1 MIRRLFTTFIDQS
14 IPPADMN
21 CIAHNAITGAF
32 RAPGYESLNWLHS
45 EAPCFPVCANKVK
58 IILEPSRFYDILE
71 SKCATAKD
79 RIIMASLYL
88 GVGKLEKA
96 LVTNIQKNLQTNS
109 KLKVNI
115 LLDFTRGTRG
125 EVNSKTV
132 LMPLVR
138 ETKNVTLSLYH
149 TPSLRGLS
157 KKLMPPRWNELIGLQ
172 HMKLYLFDETV
183 IISGAN
189 LSNDYF
195 TNRQDRYIMI
205 EDKQLADFYSNFVH
219 KVQEFSFRVKS
230 NADVELHPK
239 WTMLPYDSDKVD
251 FVRTA
256 REKIFNYFT
265 TVCEQQN
272 NAALNKDGMTISRVR
287 SSLRF

>member
-1 MIRRLFTTFIDQS
+1 MVTLLKMIRRLFTTFIDQS

-21 CIAHNAITGAF
+21 CIAQNAIAGSF
-32 RAPGYESLNWLHS
+32 RPAAYESLNWLHS
-45 EAPCFPVCANKVK
+45 EAPCFPVLASNIK
-58 IILEPSRFYDILE
+58 IIQEPKKFYEILE
-71 SKCATAKD
+71 AKCLNAKQ

-88 GVGKLEKA
+88 GVGNMEKV
-96 LVTNIQKNLQTNS
+96 LVANIQKNIEGNAD
-109 KLKVNI
+109 LKVNI

-125 EVNSKTV
+125 EVNSKSS
-132 LMPLVR
+132 LMPLVKQ
-138 ETKNVTLSLYH
+138 TKNVKLSLYH

-205 EDKQLADFYSNFVH
+205 EDKKLADFYSNFVY
-219 KVQEFSFRVKS
+219 KVQEFSFQVKTNS
-230 NADVELHPK
+230 DVELHPR
-239 WTMLPYDSDKVD
+239 WNMLPYDSDKID
-251 FVRTA
+251 FVTKA
-256 REKIFNYFT
+256 REKIFTYFSS
-265 TVCEQQN
+265 VCEQQKYASMEKN
-272 NAALNKDGMTISRVR
+272 G
-287 SSLRF
+287 